1 MLKLKINISKTE
13 TIAFLKNKAEF
24 KEINIFD

>member
-24 KEINIFD
+24 EINIFD